1 MTSWQSRHSGCLR
14 RFWYRQVDADVEN
27 RSRAVYGG
35 HDREDPIAGVDDPL
49 ARTGMVRF

>member
-1 MTSWQSRHSGCLR
+1 MTLWQNGHSGCLR

-27 RSRAVYGG
+27 RNRAVYGG
-35 HDREDPIAGVDDPL
+35 HDLEDPIAGEADPL